1 MHFDVDTIDFTDAP
15 LSENPGR
22 NEGLPFATA
31 MTALRVLAGAGA
43 LAALTVTELNPL
55 HGAEDGS
62 TVERFVDALVECL
75 SVRL

>member
-1 MHFDVDTIDFTDAP
+1 MA
-15 LSENPGR
+15 
-22 NEGLPFATA
+22 
-31 MTALRVLAGAGA
+31 ALRVLAGAGA